1 MFSAQLSLSLCK
13 IYDIM
18 RRRLLFTIAILCAI
32 TAFAQVP
39 KHELRAVWLTTVKN
53 LDWPKTLAKTPAGI
67 QKQKA
72 ELCTILDQL
81 QRANVNTVLL
91 QTRVRAAVIYPS
103 DIEPWDVCMTGTHG
117 KDPGYDALQFAIDE
131 CHKRGMECH
140 AWLCT
145 LPVGKWD
152 MAACKA
158 IRKRL
163 PHLIYKIGDEG
174 FMRPESPE
182 TADYLASIARE
193 IVTRYDVDGIH
204 LDYIRYPEQQP
215 IRISA
220 NEARANITRIVRA
233 IHDAVKDVKPYVK
246 MSCSPIGK
254 HADLRRQSSRGWN
267 ARDKVYQDAQ
277 EWMRTGLMDQL
288 YPMMYFQGN
297 NFYPFAVDWKEKEY
311 GGTVA
316 AGLGIYC
323 LDRHEGNWSLREIQR
338 QLNTTRQLGLG
349 HAYFRSQFFTD
360 NTKGVYDLVANDID
374 RYPALVP
381 VLRNKNENDNLNDNH
396 NQCVSR
402 FTRENRSLS
411 TKGVGNYL
419 ILSWEGDAP
428 LYNVYASREQPVNTD
443 DARNLI
449 AIRLNK
455 KQLVL
460 ENTPLT
466 RQMNYAVTA
475 MDRFGNER
483 VLQQSGVVN
492 TQTAFLPNDGRTL
505 VIDAHELSNNDY
517 FLIQSLQGNTIATRK
532 AYRSKSHRSHANIDS
547 QRTID
552 IAAIPDGTYQ
562 LRSVNKK
569 GVAHRIAFFIIKR

>member
-1 MFSAQLSLSLCK
+1 MK
-13 IYDIM
+13 RI
-18 RRRLLFTIAILCAI
+18 LLFTIIILGAMI
-32 TAFAQVP
+32 SFAQVP

-53 LDWPKTLAKTPAGI
+53 LDWPKTFAKSPADI

-72 ELCTILDQL
+72 ELCHILDQL
-81 QRANVNTVLL
+81 QEANVNTILF

-103 DIEPWDVCMTGTHG
+103 DIEPWSEVMTGTHG
-117 KDPGYDALQFAIDE
+117 RNPGYDALQFAIDE
-131 CHKRGMECH
+131 CHARGMECH

-152 MAACKA
+152 SPACKA

-174 FMRPESPE
+174 FMKPESPE
-182 TADYLASIARE
+182 TADYLANIARE
-193 IVTRYDVDGIH
+193 VVTRYDVDGIH
-204 LDYIRYPEQQP
+204 LDYIRYPEQQT
-215 IRISA
+215 IRISG
-220 NEARANITRIVRA
+220 NEARANITHIVRA
-233 IHDAVKDVKPYVK
+233 IHDAVKSVKPYVK
-246 MSCSPIGK
+246 LSCAPIGK

-288 YPMMYFQGN
+288 YPMMYFRGN

-311 GGTVA
+311 GGAVA

-323 LDRHEGNWSLREIQR
+323 LDRHEGNWPLEEIQR

-360 NTKGVYDLVANDID
+360 NTKGVYHLVANDID

-381 VLRNKNENDNLNDNH
+381 PMRNGNRNA
-396 NQCVSR
+396 QCAIRHSQC
-402 FTRENRSLS
+402 SLS
-411 TKGVGNYL
+411 PHYV
-419 ILSWEGDAP
+419 ILSWDGDAP
-428 LYNVYASREQPVNTD
+428 LYNVYASRELPVNTD

-449 AIRLNK
+449 AMRLTK

-466 RQMNYAVTA
+466 QQMNYVVTA
-475 MDRFGNER
+475 MDRFGNEYAP
-483 VLQQSGVVN
+483 QQSATVR
-492 TQTAFLPNDGRTL
+492 TQNAFLPNDGKTL
-505 VIDAHELSNNDY
+505 IVDTHELSNSDY
-517 FLIQSLQGNTIATRK
+517 FLIQTLQGTTVATSK
-532 AYRSKSHRSHANIDS
+532 AYRGKNHRGYTITAS
-547 QRTID
+547 QRNIN
-552 IAAIPDGTYQ
+552 IAALPDGTYQ

-569 GVAHRIAFFIIKR
+569 GVAHRIAFFIVKR

>member
-1 MFSAQLSLSLCK
+1 MK
-13 IYDIM
+13 RI
-18 RRRLLFTIAILCAI
+18 LLFTIIILGAMI
-32 TAFAQVP
+32 SFAQVP

-53 LDWPKTLAKTPAGI
+53 LDWPKTFAKSPADI
-67 QKQKA
+67 QKQKD
-72 ELCTILDQL
+72 ELCHILDQL
-81 QRANVNTVLL
+81 QEANVNTILF

-103 DIEPWDVCMTGTHG
+103 DIEPWSEVMTGTHG
-117 KDPGYDALQFAIDE
+117 RNPGYDALQFAIDE
-131 CHKRGMECH
+131 CHARGMECH

-152 MAACKA
+152 SPACKA

-174 FMRPESPE
+174 FMKPESPE
-182 TADYLASIARE
+182 TADYLANIARE
-193 IVTRYDVDGIH
+193 VVTRYDVDGIH
-204 LDYIRYPEQQP
+204 LDYIRYPEQQT
-215 IRISA
+215 IRISG
-220 NEARANITRIVRA
+220 NEARANITHIVRA
-233 IHDAVKDVKPYVK
+233 IHDAVKSVKPYVK
-246 MSCSPIGK
+246 LSCAPIGK

-288 YPMMYFQGN
+288 YPMMYFRGN

-311 GGTVA
+311 GGAVA

-323 LDRHEGNWSLREIQR
+323 LDRHEGNWPLEEIQR

-360 NTKGVYDLVANDID
+360 NTKGVYHLVANDID

-381 VLRNKNENDNLNDNH
+381 PMRNDNRNA
-396 NQCVSR
+396 QCAIRHSQC
-402 FTRENRSLS
+402 SLS
-411 TKGVGNYL
+411 PHYV
-419 ILSWEGDAP
+419 ILSWDGDAP
-428 LYNVYASREQPVNTD
+428 LYNVYASRELPVNTD

-449 AIRLNK
+449 AMRLTK

-466 RQMNYAVTA
+466 QQMNYVVTA
-475 MDRFGNER
+475 MDRFGNEYAP
-483 VLQQSGVVN
+483 QQSATVR
-492 TQTAFLPNDGRTL
+492 TQNAFLPNDGKTL
-505 VIDAHELSNNDY
+505 IVDTHELSNSDY
-517 FLIQSLQGNTIATRK
+517 FLIQTLQGTTVATSK
-532 AYRSKSHRSHANIDS
+532 AYRGKNHRGNTTTAS
-547 QRTID
+547 QRYIN
-552 IAAIPDGTYQ
+552 IAALPDGTYQ

-569 GVAHRIAFFIIKR
+569 GVAHRIAFFIVKR

>member
-1 MFSAQLSLSLCK
+1 MK
-13 IYDIM
+13 RI
-18 RRRLLFTIAILCAI
+18 LLFTIIILGAM
-32 TAFAQVP
+32 TSFAQVP

-53 LDWPKTLAKTPAGI
+53 LDWPKTFAKSPADI

-72 ELCTILDQL
+72 ELCHILDQL
-81 QRANVNTVLL
+81 QEANVNTILF

-103 DIEPWDVCMTGTHG
+103 DIEPWSEVMTGTHG
-117 KDPGYDALQFAIDE
+117 RNPGYDALQFAIDE
-131 CHKRGMECH
+131 CHARGMECH

-152 MAACKA
+152 SPACKA

-174 FMRPESPE
+174 FMKPESPE
-182 TADYLASIARE
+182 TADYLANIARE
-193 IVTRYDVDGIH
+193 VVTRYDVDGIH
-204 LDYIRYPEQQP
+204 LDYIRYPEQQT
-215 IRISA
+215 IRISG
-220 NEARANITRIVRA
+220 NEARANITHIVRA
-233 IHDAVKDVKPYVK
+233 IHDAVKSVKPYVK
-246 MSCSPIGK
+246 LSCAPIGK

-288 YPMMYFQGN
+288 YPMMYFRGN

-311 GGTVA
+311 GGAVA

-323 LDRHEGNWSLREIQR
+323 LDRHEGNWPLEEIQR

-360 NTKGVYDLVANDID
+360 NTKGVYHLVANDID

-381 VLRNKNENDNLNDNH
+381 PMRNDNRNA
-396 NQCVSR
+396 QCAIRHSQC
-402 FTRENRSLS
+402 SLS
-411 TKGVGNYL
+411 PHYV
-419 ILSWEGDAP
+419 ILSWDGDAP
-428 LYNVYASREQPVNTD
+428 LYNVYASRELPVNTD

-449 AIRLNK
+449 AMRLTK

-466 RQMNYAVTA
+466 QQMNYVVTA
-475 MDRFGNER
+475 MDRFGNEYAP
-483 VLQQSGVVN
+483 QQSATVR
-492 TQTAFLPNDGRTL
+492 TQNAFLPNDGKTL
-505 VIDAHELSNNDY
+505 IVDTHELSNSDY
-517 FLIQSLQGNTIATRK
+517 FLIQTLQGTTVATSKAYRGKNHRGNTITA
-532 AYRSKSHRSHANIDS
+532 S
-547 QRTID
+547 QRNIN
-552 IAAIPDGTYQ
+552 IAALPDGTYQ

>member
-1 MFSAQLSLSLCK
+1 MCK
-13 IYDIM
+13 IYEIM
-18 RRRLLFTIAILCAI
+18 RRRLLFTIAILCAL

-53 LDWPKTLAKTPAGI
+53 LDWPKTLAKSPADV

-72 ELCTILDQL
+72 ELCRILDKL
-81 QRANVNTVLL
+81 QQANVNTVLL

-117 KDPGYDALQFAIDE
+117 RNPGYDALQFAIDE
-131 CHKRGMECH
+131 CHARGMECH

-152 MAACKA
+152 APACKA

-193 IVTRYDVDGIH
+193 VVTRYDVDGIH
-204 LDYIRYPEQQP
+204 LDYIRYPEQQA
-215 IRISA
+215 IRISG
-220 NEARANITRIVRA
+220 NEARSNITRIVRA
-233 IHDAVKDVKPYVK
+233 IHDAVKSVKPYVK
-246 MSCSPIGK
+246 LSCSPIGK
-254 HADLRRQSSRGWN
+254 HADLRIQSSRGWN

-288 YPMMYFQGN
+288 YPMMYFRGN

-311 GGTVA
+311 GGAVA

-323 LDRHEGNWSLREIQR
+323 LDRSEGNWPLEEIQR

-360 NTKGVYDLVANDID
+360 NTKGVYNLIANDID
-374 RYPALVP
+374 RYPALIP
-381 VLRNKNENDNLNDNH
+381 PMRNKNTHHSSPNTHHPTPITL
-396 NQCVSR
+396 
-402 FTRENRSLS
+402 SLS
-411 TKGVGNYL
+411 PHYIV
-419 ILSWEGDAP
+419 LSWDGDAP
-428 LYNVYASREQPVNTD
+428 LYNVYASRELPVNTD

-449 AIRLNK
+449 AMRLTQ

-466 RQMNYAVTA
+466 RQMNYVVTA
-475 MDRFGNER
+475 MDRFGNES
-483 VLQQSGVVN
+483 VPQQSAAVS
-492 TQTAFLPNDGRTL
+492 TQNAFLPNDGKTL
-505 VIDAHELSNNDY
+505 VVDTHELSNKDY
-517 FLIQSLQGNTIATRK
+517 FLIQTLQGTTVASRR
-532 AYRSKSHRSHANIDS
+532 AYRGH
-547 QRTID
+547 ID
-552 IAAIPDGTYQ
+552 IADLPDGTYQ